1 MYPEHLQKYIPP
13 EFDLAKYDK
22 AANMDLIHWMNNL
35 IKRSSIFSCYQAND
49 YSFDEYNLPHKAPLE
64 DDLYNFPHGKLSP
77 KESFEKELFENI
89 AEGVIV
95 DSSIHTFF
103 DALFISETGDNLST
117 VKGMTYE
124 DLFLLKA
131 KYLTDERQEIYSN
144 VEQSICPTV
153 YESNLGELNNVIQCF
168 DANGNIDSSW
178 LKVDMNCSDSE
189 ITKAFSSWLKKTRT
203 ELDGQR
209 KTKTRERKLNHF
221 NQVTFRKWHDAKV
234 LPYIDLVTWNF
245 LKKNK
250 VTSKILGEILF
261 PDPRNLSDKAKIIE
275 DTTRPYV
282 SQLTSLSFKS
292 RVISVL
298 KDESRKK
305 ITKKSS

>member
-22 AANMDLIHWMNNL
+22 AANMELIHWMNNL
-35 IKRSSIFSCYQAND
+35 VLRSSSFSCYQAND
-49 YSFDEYNLPHKAPLE
+49 YSFNEYNIAHKDPIDAE
-64 DDLYNFPHGKLSP
+64 FYIFANGELSP
-77 KESFEKELFENI
+77 KEGFEKDLFKNI

-95 DSSIHTFF
+95 DYSIHTFF
-103 DALFISETGDNLST
+103 DAFFIPETGDHLST

-131 KYLTDERQEIYSN
+131 KYLTDEKQELYSN
-144 VEQSICPTV
+144 VEQSFFPTIH
-153 YESNLGELNNVIQCF
+153 ESNLGALNNVIQSF
-168 DANGNIDSSW
+168 DSEGNIQSSW
-178 LKVDMNCSDSE
+178 LKIDMNCSDSE

-221 NQVTFRKWHDAKV
+221 NQVTFRKWHDAKA

-282 SQLTSLSFKS
+282 SQLTSPSFKR
-292 RVISVL
+292 RVISIL
-298 KDESRKK
+298 KDEHRKK